1 MLDRLE
7 IIQMP
12 SYTDEE
18 KIMIGKTYVFPKT
31 RDLIGLKK
39 EQVTIADEVWPNIIR
54 PLGYDSGIRSLD
66 RTISGICRKAAQMIV
81 EKQTQVVTVTNANI
95 KQFLPQW

>member
-1 MLDRLE
+1 
-7 IIQMP
+7 
-12 SYTDEE
+12 
-18 KIMIGKTYVFPKT
+18 MIGKSYVFPKT

-39 EQVTIADEVWPNIIR
+39 EQLIMSDDVWPNIIR

-81 EKQTQVVTVTNANI
+81 EKQATSVTVTNENV
-95 KQFLPQW
+95 KKFLPEW